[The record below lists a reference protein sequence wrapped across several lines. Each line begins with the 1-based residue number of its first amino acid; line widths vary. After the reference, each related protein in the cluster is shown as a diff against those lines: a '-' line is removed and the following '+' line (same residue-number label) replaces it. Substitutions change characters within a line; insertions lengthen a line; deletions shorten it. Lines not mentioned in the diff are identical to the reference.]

1 MSTIREFIKAAQQM
15 EDFQKQAV
23 QSFATMDRLSQP
35 MSGIA
40 RLSDS
45 IAELRQRM
53 LVLGQAAEAM
63 KPISTSLAFPA
74 FEASRSIASMLDASR
89 TPLKL
94 VELMSV
100 ASRDW
105 QKSVANLEAVKAL
118 SFSPVEMH
126 FAKLYELS
134 KIADFSLRDLKL
146 EDIGGRLRLGPDA
159 RSALADVHFKLGSE
173 YRTFYESVTA
183 SETALVSLPK
193 PLTELPA
200 VEYLNQT
207 ALISSTSEV
216 ELDED
221 VKEANGEV
229 RREYATEAADQLTGL
244 LRELDPDLPLM
255 LVGARVVL
263 ESKHADYVRHFAA
276 SLRELFTQVLHHLAP
291 DDAVRVWTTTPADFH
306 NGRPTRKARLRY
318 VTRDVPLLFGGFVN
332 ADVDAVVEFVN
343 LFQKGT
349 HAPRPD
355 FTPDEVNDLKVR
367 MEGLLR
373 ILLVVN
379 TLR

>member
-1 MSTIREFIKAAQQM
+1 M
-15 EDFQKQAV
+15 EAFQKQAA
-23 QSFATMDRLSQP
+23 QSFATLNRFSEQVG
-35 MSGIA
+35 GIA
-40 RLSDS
+40 RLADS
-45 IAELRQRM
+45 IAETRQRM
-53 LVLGQAAEAM
+53 LALGQAAEAM
-63 KPISTSLAFPA
+63 KPLGTSLAFPA
-74 FEASRSIASMLDASR
+74 FDTSRSIASMLDASR

-94 VELMSV
+94 AELMGV

-105 QKSVANLEAVKAL
+105 QSTFATIEAANAQSLLPIAT
-118 SFSPVEMH
+118 H

-134 KIADFSLRDLKL
+134 KIADFSLRGVRL
-146 EDIGGRLRLGPDA
+146 EDIGGRLRLDAVA
-159 RSALADVHFKLGSE
+159 RSALADVHIKFGSE

-207 ALISSTSEV
+207 ALITSTSEA

-221 VKEANGEV
+221 MKEANGEV
-229 RREYATEAADQLTGL
+229 RREYAIEAADQLTGL
-244 LRELDPDLPLM
+244 LRELDPDLPPM
-255 LVGARVVL
+255 LAGARVVL
-263 ESKHADYVRHFAA
+263 VSRHDDYVRHFAA
-276 SLRELFTQVLHHLAP
+276 SLRDLFTQALHRLAP
-291 DDAVRVWTTTPADFH
+291 DAAVRGWTTTPADYH
-306 NGRPTRKARLRY
+306 DGRPTRKARLRY
-318 VTRDVPLLFGGFVN
+318 ITRDVPLLFGGFVN
-332 ADVDAVVEFVN
+332 ADVDAVVKFIN

-349 HAPRPD
+349 HAPRPS